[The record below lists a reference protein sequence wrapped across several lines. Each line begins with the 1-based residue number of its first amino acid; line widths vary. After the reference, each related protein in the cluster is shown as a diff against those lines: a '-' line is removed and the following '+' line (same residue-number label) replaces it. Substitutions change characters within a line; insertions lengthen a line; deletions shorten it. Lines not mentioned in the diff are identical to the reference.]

1 MKTRKDLKPGDTCLI
16 CSVPLRSGQTLF
28 FLERTVGTVG
38 RKWIRVSGF
47 ANAQFCIVSGC
58 VKSDF
63 TPRNFLYA
71 SMEEYEATQGE
82 KDRREALRQIIVAKN
97 LHFGIGDLTTE
108 AAERIV
114 AILQDPAS
122 KLPT

>member
-16 CSVPLRSGQTLF
+16 CSVSIRHGQTLY

-38 RKWIRVSGF
+38 RKWIRVPGF
-47 ANAQFCIVSGC
+47 ANAQFCIVSGG

-71 SMEEYEATQGE
+71 SMEEYAATQGE
-82 KDRREALRQIIVAKN
+82 KDRRETLRQIIVSKN

-122 KLPT
+122 KLST